1 MLQTKNPSVIALST
15 ASAASVT
22 GLAFISPI
30 ILLIKNHYNTSSN
43 EVQLTITIYLV
54 AICISQIFWG
64 PLSDLIG
71 RRVVL
76 IIGASLFSLGG
87 LLASLNLDFEVFV
100 FFRFLQGVGAAACLS
115 MPRVM
120 LTESYGVKKA
130 AAKMSTLLA
139 FMAIFPILS
148 AAFGG
153 YIGENY
159 GWQLNF
165 FTLFLFGGIV
175 FSLNYVFTPETIKN
189 KNKRLTFRATFLDFR
204 YLFGQIS
211 FLYFAGVSSI
221 QAAFFFSMAG
231 FMPYQFERLGASPTE
246 FGLWFSLTSI
256 GYIIGN
262 IVSNKYS
269 SWLGLERF
277 SLLGCFWCL
286 LSIALMFLSEMPLIS
301 TPLTLASACFMFGLG
316 NGLILA
322 NVLVL
327 ALSSVKQKCVAS
339 ASGLLG
345 AMQMFCGAILGSLI
359 VFLGGDS
366 DFPLSLVVLFILSI
380 FSILCCYRGGL
391 SSKILKSKC

>member
-87 LLASLNLDFEVFV
+87 ILASLNLAFEVFV

-139 FMAIFPILS
+139 SMAIFPILS

-153 YIGENY
+153 LIGENY
-159 GWQLNF
+159 GWQVNFLTLFIFGSLVFLLNF
-165 FTLFLFGGIV
+165 IH
-175 FSLNYVFTPETIKN
+175 SPETIRDK
-189 KNKRLTFRATFLDFR
+189 KKCLTLRATFIDLR
-204 YLFGQIS
+204 YLFKQSS
-211 FLYFAGVSSI
+211 FLWFAGVSSI

-286 LSIALMFLSEMPLIS
+286 LSIALMFLSEIPLIS

-327 ALSSVKQKCVAS
+327 ALSSVKQKGVAS

-345 AMQMFCGAILGSLI
+345 AMQMLCGAILGSFI
-359 VFLGGDS
+359 VFIGGDS
-366 DFPLSLVVLFILSI
+366 EFWLALVILFILSI
-380 FSILCCYRGGL
+380 ISILCCYRGGFW
-391 SSKILKSKC
+391 SKILRSKN

>member
-1 MLQTKNPSVIALST
+1 MQTKNPSVIALST

-30 ILLIKNHYNTSSN
+30 ILLIKNHYNVSSN

-71 RRVVL
+71 RRIVL

-87 LLASLNLDFEVFV
+87 ILSALNLAFEVFV
-100 FFRFLQGVGAAACLS
+100 FFRFVQGIGAAACLS

-159 GWQLNF
+159 GWQINF

-175 FSLNYVFTPETIKN
+175 FSLNYIYTPETIKN

-262 IVSNKYS
+262 LLSNRYS
-269 SWLGLERF
+269 NWLGLERF
-277 SLLGCFWCL
+277 SLIGCSWCFLSIILML
-286 LSIALMFLSEMPLIS
+286 LSEIPVIS
-301 TPLTLASACFMFGLG
+301 TPLTLASACFLFGLG

-327 ALSSVKQKCVAS
+327 ALSSIEQKRVAS
-339 ASGLLG
+339 ASGILG

-359 VFLGGDS
+359 VLLGGDKQ
-366 DFPLSLVVLFILSI
+366 FWLALTIILILSM

-391 SSKILKSKC
+391 WSKTMKP

>member
-1 MLQTKNPSVIALST
+1 MQTKNPSVIALST

-30 ILLIKNHYNTSSN
+30 ILLIKNHYNVSSN

-71 RRVVL
+71 RRIVL
-76 IIGASLFSLGG
+76 IIGATLFSLGG
-87 LLASLNLDFEVFV
+87 ILASLNLAFEVFI
-100 FFRFLQGVGAAACLS
+100 FFRFLQGIGAAACLS

-130 AAKMSTLLA
+130 AAKMTTLLA

-148 AAFGG
+148 TAFGG
-153 YIGENY
+153 LIGENY
-159 GWQLNF
+159 GWQINF
-165 FTLFLFGGIV
+165 LTLFVFGGVV
-175 FSLNYVFTPETIKN
+175 FLLNYAYSPETIKN
-189 KNKRLTFRATFLDFR
+189 KSKRLTFRTTFLDFR
-204 YLFGQIS
+204 YLFGQRS

-231 FMPYQFERLGASPTE
+231 FLPYQFERLGASPTE
-246 FGLWFSLTSI
+246 FGFWFSLTSI

-262 IVSNKYS
+262 IVSKRFS

-277 SLLGCFWCL
+277 SLLGCSWCL
-286 LSIALMFLSEMPLIS
+286 FSIALMFLSEIPLIS
-301 TPLTLASACFMFGLG
+301 TSFTLASACFMFGLG

-327 ALSSVKQKCVAS
+327 ALSSVEQKCVAS

-345 AMQMFCGAILGSLI
+345 AMQMACGAILGSLI
-359 VFLGGDS
+359 VFIGGDKQ
-366 DFPLSLVVLFILSI
+366 FWLALTILLILSM
-380 FSILCCYRGGL
+380 FSILCCFRGGPQ
-391 SSKILKSKC
+391 SKILKSKN

>member
-1 MLQTKNPSVIALST
+1 M
-15 ASAASVT
+15 
-22 GLAFISPI
+22 
-30 ILLIKNHYNTSSN
+30 
-43 EVQLTITIYLV
+43 
-54 AICISQIFWG
+54 
-64 PLSDLIG
+64 
-71 RRVVL
+71 
-76 IIGASLFSLGG
+76 
-87 LLASLNLDFEVFV
+87 
-100 FFRFLQGVGAAACLS
+100 
-115 MPRVM
+115 
-120 LTESYGVKKA
+120 
-130 AAKMSTLLA
+130 
-139 FMAIFPILS
+139 
-148 AAFGG
+148 
-153 YIGENY
+153 
-159 GWQLNF
+159 
-165 FTLFLFGGIV
+165 
-175 FSLNYVFTPETIKN
+175 
-189 KNKRLTFRATFLDFR
+189 
-204 YLFGQIS
+204 IS
-211 FLYFAGVSSI
+211 FL
-221 QAAFFFSMAG
+221 FSMAG

-286 LSIALMFLSEMPLIS
+286 LSIALMFLSEIPLIS
-301 TPLTLASACFMFGLG
+301 TSLTLASACFMFGLG

-366 DFPLSLVVLFILSI
+366 DFSLSFVVLFILSI

-391 SSKILKSKC
+391 SSKILRSKC